1 MKGIDVSFVWLFW
14 FIYLFIVV
22 KISPSE
28 VLPVRLLALER
39 KQAVR
44 LFSSSS

>member
-1 MKGIDVSFVWLFW
+1 MFLLFGCSGL